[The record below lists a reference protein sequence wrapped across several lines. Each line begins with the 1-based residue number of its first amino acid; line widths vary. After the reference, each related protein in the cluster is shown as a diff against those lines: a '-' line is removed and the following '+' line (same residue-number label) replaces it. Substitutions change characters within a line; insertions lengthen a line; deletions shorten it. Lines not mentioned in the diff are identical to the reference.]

1 MYHYVMSDLH
11 GCKKPFTEML
21 ETIGFSPEDR
31 LYIIGDVI
39 DRGNDGIELLRYTM
53 KTPNITL
60 LLGNHEL
67 MMREAI
73 ENDDYDLWF
82 YNGGISTMANFRNL
96 SEREQQE
103 ILEYLHSLPLFLDLT
118 VGDRRYRLIHGAPME
133 DEADVENSVW
143 ERPEPDQTFFPD
155 KTVIIGHTPTR
166 IYHNKDEIF
175 HTKHFID
182 IDCGCVYFGT
192 LACLRL
198 EDMKEYYIG

>member
-11 GCKKPFTEML
+11 GCKKQFEEML
-21 ETIGFSPEDR
+21 KTIGFSPDDH

-53 KTPNITL
+53 QTPNITL

-73 ENDDYDLWF
+73 EKDDYDLWF
-82 YNGGISTMANFRNL
+82 YNGGISTLTNFRNL
-96 SEREQQE
+96 SEREQDE
-103 ILEYLHSLPLFLDLT
+103 MLEYLHTLPLYLDIA

-143 ERPEPDQTFFPD
+143 ERPEADQVFFSD

-175 HTKHFID
+175 HAGSFID

>member
-1 MYHYVMSDLH
+1 MYHYVISDLH
-11 GCKKPFTEML
+11 GCKTPFMKML
-21 ETIGFSPEDR
+21 DTIGFSPEDR

-39 DRGNDGIELLRYTM
+39 DRGPNGIDLLRFTM
-53 KTPNITL
+53 ETPNVTL

-82 YNGGISTMANFRNL
+82 YNGGMGTLRDFR
-96 SEREQQE
+96 SRTETEQEE
-103 ILEYLHSLPLFLDLT
+103 IRTYLRTLPLFCDLA

-133 DEADVENSVW
+133 DEADIENSVW
-143 ERPEPDQTFFPD
+143 ERPSADQIFFPD

-175 HTKHFID
+175 HAKNFID
-182 IDCGCVYFGT
+182 IDCGCVYFGR
-192 LACLRL
+192 LGCLRL
-198 EDMKEYYIG
+198 EDMKEFYV